1 MRNGENE
8 KQEGGQK
15 WRQKLMKGKVKKKNN
30 NKRREG
36 GGRNYKGESVSNDFS
51 WKRGGMSEMK
61 RND

>member
-15 WRQKLMKGKVKKKNN
+15 WRQKLMKGKVKR

-36 GGRNYKGESVSNDFS
+36 GGRNYKGERVSNDFS